1 MTSPGCHLD
10 PQRPWARAT
19 PAFLHH
25 RDCMSKNVVFSASK
39 LWSNL
44 LVAMEKKTLV
54 PLRRTSLQGVDRHWV
69 GVPAKGGGHTQAA
82 RMFRNVAPDVYT
94 PWWWCQILNNSVL
107 GPFRSELKN
116 GKERDFQVTFEAS
129 VRPSKFINKGSPG
142 SFSGS
147 TSNCRL
153 VRHPPGCTPSRVPLL
168 SLPSPPSPHHLSHT
182 CQSASGLP
190 LPLMSVKC
198 QDLTASIRDCHEG
211 LPESPT
217 RLHPAWYHQ
226 TNCSASTTS
235 SW

>member
-1 MTSPGCHLD
+1 M
-10 PQRPWARAT
+10 
-19 PAFLHH
+19 
-25 RDCMSKNVVFSASK
+25 VFSASK

-44 LVAMEKKTLV
+44 LVAMEEKNACTFKENIT
-54 PLRRTSLQGVDRHWV
+54 PGS
-69 GVPAKGGGHTQAA
+69 GGG
-82 RMFRNVAPDVYT
+82 
-94 PWWWCQILNNSVL
+94 
-107 GPFRSELKN
+107 RSELKD
-116 GKERDFQVTFEAS
+116 GKEQDFQVTFEAS

-153 VRHPPGCTPSRVPLL
+153 VRHPPGCTLSRVPLL
-168 SLPSPPSPHHLSHT
+168 SLPSPPSPHRQSHT

-198 QDLTASIRDCHEG
+198 QDLTASIRDCHKG

-235 SW
+235 SR